1 MLKCHNFRAN
11 LAVRNMT
18 AWDIRANLAVRN
30 LKCSSVMTFRVI
42 RGETRVL
49 ELKHVFKE
57 L

>member
-1 MLKCHNFRAN
+1 MACGYYERYKCAC
-11 LAVRNMT
+11 VMT

-57 L
+57 P